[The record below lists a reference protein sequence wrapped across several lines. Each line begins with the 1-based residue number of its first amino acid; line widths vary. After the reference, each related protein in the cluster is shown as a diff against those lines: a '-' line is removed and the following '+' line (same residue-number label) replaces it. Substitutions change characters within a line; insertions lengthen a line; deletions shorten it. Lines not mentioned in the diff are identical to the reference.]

1 MNTTLATTGIS
12 LTLVSIAVLFSLTL
26 LGLKLVANI
35 KRQRRSQRS
44 LIDRVN
50 SALPQTQCGQC
61 GYEGCRP
68 YARAITQG
76 EAINRCPPGGPE
88 TIIKLANLLNE
99 PPLALNPANGS
110 IVPFSIAFIR
120 EDECIGC
127 TKCIKACPVDAIV
140 GGPKL
145 MHTVI
150 VSQCTGCDLCVE
162 PCPVDCID
170 MIEVATD
177 PSHAWQQPSRVNN
190 PMGDL
195 EAAP

>member
-1 MNTTLATTGIS
+1 METAIASMPVTSFLVAIALL
-12 LTLVSIAVLFSLTL
+12 LTLFLLTL
-26 LGLKLVANI
+26 KLITAAKK
-35 KRQRRSQRS
+35 KRRKQRS
-44 LIDRVN
+44 LIDLIN
-50 SALPQTQCGQC
+50 STLPQTQCGQC

-76 EAINRCPPGGPE
+76 EAINRCPPGSSA

-99 PPLALNPANGS
+99 APLPVNPANG
-110 IVPFSIAFIR
+110 ITQPFSVAYIR

-127 TKCIKACPVDAIV
+127 TKCIRACPVDAIV

-150 VSQCTGCDLCVE
+150 VSQCTGCDLCLE

-170 MIEVATD
+170 MVEVAA
-177 PSHAWQQPSRVNN
+177 PSSQAWQLPTRIAN
-190 PMGDL
+190 PLISL
-195 EAAP
+195 EATQ